1 MKSNFNKFLSKK
13 NGSKG
18 FTLVEL
24 MVVLVIVGLIV
35 YLIYPRAAAW
45 INKGHVSNL
54 SSDRDSIVQCL
65 SDNLTGYA
73 DTSSLSN
80 DWAIKRKCVSSS
92 RVMGTNTVKNADGG
106 SSTVSPATLNNSNDA
121 ISFTDDHVRSGSCAA
136 YAADKND
143 GFARIIVNG
152 TTVKDV
158 NGTLNDSAL
167 TSACTNSDSNSVSFM
182 ILKN

>member
-1 MKSNFNKFLSKK
+1 MNSKFQFNKK
-13 NGSKG
+13 GSKG

-24 MVVLVIVGLIV
+24 MVVLVIVGLLI
-35 YLIYPRAAAW
+35 YLIWPRASAW
-45 INKGHVSNL
+45 LNKGHVSNL
-54 SSDRDSIVQCL
+54 ASDRDSIVQCV

-80 DWAIKRKCVSSS
+80 DWTIKRKCVSGS
-92 RVMGTNTVKNADGG
+92 RVMGTNTIKNADGG
-106 SSTVSPATLNNSNDA
+106 TSTVAPATLNNSNDA

-143 GFARIIVNG
+143 SFARIIVNG
-152 TTVKDV
+152 TTVKDL
-158 NGTLNDSAL
+158 NGTLNDSSL
-167 TSACTNSDSNSVSFM
+167 TSACTNSDSNSVSFV